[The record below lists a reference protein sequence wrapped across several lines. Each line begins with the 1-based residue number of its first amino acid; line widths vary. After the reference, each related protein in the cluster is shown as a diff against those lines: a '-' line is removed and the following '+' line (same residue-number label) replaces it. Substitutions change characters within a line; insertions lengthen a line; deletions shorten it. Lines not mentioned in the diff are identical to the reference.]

1 MKVWEYIAVMSK
13 GRIPTNKISVK
24 NFLVENNKIPCSVEN
39 ELFDRDLSNSTI
51 YKTCNNFK
59 KCKDCLEK
67 YLEMEIKVD
76 EM

>member
-13 GRIPTNKISVK
+13 ERISKDKKLVK
-24 NFLVENNKIPCSVEN
+24 NFLVENNKTPCSVEN

-59 KCKDCLEK
+59 KCKECLEK
-67 YLEMEIKVD
+67 YLEMEAKVD